1 MEKTPF
7 IEIRGLRKVYKLG
20 KERVVALDDINLT
33 IERGEICCILGTSG
47 SGKSTL
53 LNMMAGL
60 ERPTKGQVLY
70 SGKDVTRFDERRW
83 ALFRQKNMSSWEK
96 RLRIVLEMPMQF

>member
-70 SGKDVTRFDERRW
+70 SGKDVTRLTSGAGLCSVRKTSDSY
-83 ALFRQKNMSSWEK
+83 SS
-96 RLRIVLEMPMQF
+96 LTT